1 MSLFKQIALIVVF
14 FQIMTL
20 GGVVYQNFHSVNE
33 QIQNRLFSDAQDTAT
48 SLGLSISM
56 VAETPEADSRI
67 KTMINAI
74 FDSGYYRSIVLKDLD
89 NKVIYEKQNPEVVYS
104 VPQWFVDYVAFDTPV
119 AKSEIMSGW
128 SRFGTIYIYNHNG
141 HAYAQMWDV
150 LNSLLK
156 WFGIIFLSAVT
167 ALYFLLRVV
176 FKPLKKVQYQAEAIL
191 QNDFIENSDV
201 PFTTEL
207 KDVTSAM
214 NSMVLKVKDIFNRE
228 VEAVK
233 KYRDVLCRDQEFD
246 VANRH
251 FFMSTLSGYLEE
263 KDGNAFGVIVMI
275 RFLHVE
281 QMKNRSGY
289 DDFYGYFQ
297 ELLKHLKAIGDTYS
311 PDAVCARFS
320 PATYALLL
328 PGREIYK
335 EMQTIGNRLLEDIN
349 GIDVFEPTVTIPM
362 FSIGMTRYNADASI
376 KTIMSH
382 TDYALLQAELKI
394 ENNYH
399 LYQEKNELEDL
410 MLRGREV
417 WVKAISEAIDHNRLE
432 WVSQACID
440 VGNSTVYHQE
450 IYTKMTT
457 KEGDVLSAEFFL
469 PIAKYAGLLDDID
482 SYLFKTM
489 IQRDGSSIA
498 LNISID
504 SIKNSMF
511 VTLVQEFAYRSA
523 LKRKKPHIHFEI
535 NLNSIG
541 GEVELVADFSKMLRR
556 LGYSF
561 GIDHFMFWPNSIDLI
576 GMIAPAYLK
585 VSVEHLANYAQEDS
599 FHMMQSIHNITA
611 TYGVDIIAVNVENEE
626 HKNIL
631 NKIDIRLIQGRYIED
646 IKSL

>member
-14 FQIMTL
+14 FQIITL
-20 GGVVYQNFHSVNE
+20 GGVVYKNFHSVNE

-56 VAETPEADSRI
+56 VAEAPESDSRI

-74 FDSGYYRSIVLKDLD
+74 FDSGYYRSIVLKDVD
-89 NKVIYEKQNPEVVYS
+89 DKVIYEKQNPEVVYS
-104 VPQWFVDYVAFDTPV
+104 VPQWFVDYVRFDTPV

-156 WFGIIFLSAVT
+156 WFGIIFISAVT
-167 ALYFLLRVV
+167 VLYFLLRAV
-176 FKPLKKVQYQAEAIL
+176 FRPLKKVQYQAEAIL
-191 QNDFIENSDV
+191 QNDFILNSDK

-207 KDVTSAM
+207 QDVTSAM
-214 NSMVLKVKDIFNRE
+214 NSMVLKVKDIFTRE

-251 FFMSTLSGYLEE
+251 YFISTFASYLDE
-263 KDGNAFGVIVMI
+263 KDSNAFGVLGMI
-275 RFLHVE
+275 RFVHVD

-289 DDFYGYFQ
+289 DDYYRYFKA
-297 ELLKHLKAIGDTYS
+297 LLKVLEATGNAYSNDAII
-311 PDAVCARFS
+311 ARFS
-320 PATYALLL
+320 SITYAILL
-328 PGREIYK
+328 PGRDVYK
-335 EMQTIGNRLLEDIN
+335 AMEAIGNRLLEDIN
-349 GIDVFEPTVTIPM
+349 AIDVVDSTVSAPM
-362 FSIGMTRYNADASI
+362 FSIGMTRYNANTSI
-376 KTIMSH
+376 KTIMSY
-382 TDYALLQAELKI
+382 TDYALLQAELKK

-399 LYQEKNELEDL
+399 LYQKKNDLEDL
-410 MLRGREV
+410 MLLGREV
-417 WVKAISEAIDHNRLE
+417 WVKAISEAIAHHRLE
-432 WVSQACID
+432 WVSQACLN
-440 VGNSTVYHQE
+440 VNSSEVYHHE
-450 IYTKMTT
+450 IYTKMRT
-457 KEGDVLSAEFFL
+457 EDGDILSAEFFL
-469 PIAKYAGLLDDID
+469 PIAKYAELLVDID

-489 IQRDGSSIA
+489 MQRDEIPVA

-511 VTLVQEFAYRSA
+511 TTLVQEFANRAA
-523 LKRKKPHIHFEI
+523 LKRKKPHIHFEL
-535 NLNSIG
+535 NFNSIG
-541 GEVELVADFSKMLRR
+541 GDVERVADFSKMLRR

-576 GMIAPAYLK
+576 GTIAPTYLK
-585 VSVEHLANYAQEDS
+585 VSVEHLANYAEEDS
-599 FHMMQSIHNITA
+599 LHMMQSIHNITA
-611 TYGVDIIAVNVENEE
+611 TYGVAIIAVNVENEE

-631 NKIDIRLIQGRYIED
+631 NKIDISLIQGRYIED
-646 IKSL
+646 IKTL